1 MDVVMVIAMVFIMS
15 AVGFFYFAGK
25 KNKDNHIL
33 PDNIQQLLA
42 DNVVFYNKL
51 DDKGKQLFEARVRH
65 FLDTVA
71 IRGVEVNVEELDRV
85 LVAAGAIIP
94 IFNFPD
100 WKYNNISEVLLYK
113 GTFSK
118 EFDTDGDAR
127 NVLGMVGDGVMHRE
141 MILSLPSVRS
151 SFLNA
156 TDGQNTVV
164 HEFVHLLDKADGST
178 DGIPE
183 YLLAQPQI
191 IPWVIRMHETINSM
205 RAYGKSDID
214 LYGATGDAEFF
225 AVVAEYFFEKPDQLK
240 QKHPDLYELL
250 EQMFVPAQIYN

>member
-1 MDVVMVIAMVFIMS
+1 MDVLMVIAIVFIMS
-15 AVGFFYFAGK
+15 TAGFFYFAGR
-25 KNKDNHIL
+25 KNSNSHII
-33 PDNIQQLLA
+33 PGNVGQLLT

-51 DDKGKQLFEARVRH
+51 NDNDKQLFEARVRH

-71 IRGVEVNVEELDRV
+71 VRGVEVNVEELDRV

-113 GTFSK
+113 GTFSRD
-118 EFDTDGDAR
+118 FDTDGASR
-127 NVLGMVGDGVMHRE
+127 NVLGMVGDGPMHRE

-151 SFLNA
+151 SFQNA
-156 TDGQNTVV
+156 RDGQNTVI
-164 HEFVHLLDKADGST
+164 HEFVHLLDKADGAT

-183 YLLAQPQI
+183 YLLVQPQI
-191 IPWVIRMHETINSM
+191 IPWVKRMHETINRM
-205 RAYGKSDID
+205 RVSGKSDID
-214 LYGATGDAEFF
+214 LYGATGDSEFF

-240 QKHPDLYELL
+240 QKHPDLYALL
-250 EQMFVPAQIYN
+250 EEMFVPAVSQ